1 MHNIIAPMPNPFSRC
16 VEQLLLKAKIEKIVK
31 NPRLSDD
38 EKVDKIMT
46 LIKVDSFFKNIVVY

>member
-31 NPRLSDD
+31 NPRLSDE
-38 EKVDKIMT
+38 EKINKIMA
-46 LIKVDSFFKNIVVY
+46 LVKVKSFFKNVIVY